1 MTDVERRALLG
12 DDAVEAARQSAR
24 DAAPP
29 SQALLDAVAVL
40 IAAHVLLPRDSSSP
54 RDAA

>member
-1 MTDVERRALLG
+1 MTDVERRTLLG
-12 DDAVEAARQSAR
+12 DDAVDAARQSAR

-40 IAAHVLLPRDSSSP
+40 VAAHVLLPRDSSP

>member
-1 MTDVERRALLG
+1 MTADERRTLLG
-12 DDAVEAARQSAR
+12 DDVVEVARQSAR
-24 DAAPP
+24 DAEPP

-40 IAAHVLLPRDSSSP
+40 VAAHTLLPRDESSP